1 MILVPIVE
9 KYSSFTTTELKIADF
24 ILNNPQ
30 DFLDKT
36 ASQLASLTETSPAA
50 IIRFSRKIG
59 FDGYSDMKV
68 GLAKFY
74 YNTQYFDRDM
84 IINENDSYK
93 ACGGKLLAQIND
105 VCKATEQNINY
116 EDLSKIVHKIDRAK
130 TIYLLGVG
138 SSGTAAENFQQKLLR
153 LYKKV
158 FYISDSQINFISMV
172 TLTEDDVV
180 IAFSYSGNTKII
192 EASIKAAKKQGAYA
206 IAITGNSESPVGQCA
221 DKCILTPSIEIKKSA
236 GEVASCYSQQFVLDL
251 LFLCLITEH
260 YSEAEKLNKET
271 TKLIEDLT

>member
-9 KYSSFTTTELKIADF
+9 KYSSFTSTELKIADF

-30 DFLDKT
+30 EFLDKT
-36 ASQLASLTETSPAA
+36 ASQLAQLTETSPAA
-50 IIRFSRKIG
+50 IIRFSKKIG
-59 FDGYSDMKV
+59 FDGFSDMKV

-74 YNTQYFDRDM
+74 YNSQYFDHDM
-84 IINENDSYK
+84 IINEKDSYK
-93 ACGGKLLAQIND
+93 SCGTKLLAQIND

-116 EDLSKIVHKIDRAK
+116 DDLAKIVHKMDKAK

-138 SSGTAAENFQQKLLR
+138 SSGTAAENFLQKMLR

-172 TLTEDDVV
+172 TLTEEDVV
-180 IAFSYSGNTKII
+180 IAISYSGNTKII
-192 EASIKAAKKQGAYA
+192 EASVKAAKKQGAFVV
-206 IAITGNSESPVGQCA
+206 AITGNSDSPVGQSA

-236 GEVASCYSQQFVLDL
+236 GEVASCYSQQYVLDL

-260 YSEAEKLNKET
+260 YSEAEKMNIET
-271 TKLIEDLT
+271 SKLIEDL

>member
-9 KYSSFTTTELKIADF
+9 KYSSFTSTELKIADY

-30 DFLDKT
+30 EFLDKT
-36 ASQLASLTETSPAA
+36 ASQLAQLTETSPAA
-50 IIRFSRKIG
+50 IIRFSKKIG
-59 FDGYSDMKV
+59 FDGFSDMKV

-74 YNTQYFDRDM
+74 YNSQYFDHDM

-93 ACGGKLLAQIND
+93 SCGTKLLAQIND

-116 EDLSKIVHKIDRAK
+116 DDLARIVHKMDKARA
-130 TIYLLGVG
+130 IYLLGVG
-138 SSGTAAENFQQKLLR
+138 SSGTAAENFLQKMLR

-172 TLTEDDVV
+172 TLTAEDVV
-180 IAFSYSGNTKII
+180 IAISYSGNTKII
-192 EASIKAAKKQGAYA
+192 EASIKAAKKQGAFVV
-206 IAITGNSESPVGQCA
+206 AITGNSDSPVGQSA

-260 YSEAEKLNKET
+260 YSEAEKLNRET
-271 TKLIEDLT
+271 SKLMEDL